1 MKKLLTTLFN
11 IEPGE
16 EKLVFL
22 NFLQSVFMGFPK
34 LFTLMTANSLFLER
48 YSASDLPYIY
58 LISSIV
64 VPVVGFIHLFFEKRL
79 SFFKLQSGTLIA
91 LSFTSFAFLVLL
103 FTEQAWVI
111 IALYIWLAVE
121 MVMSDLILWSAA
133 NRMFTA
139 RQSKRLFGLIGAG
152 GIITVIIGGFIT
164 PYIVPFIGTRGLL
177 MLSLS
182 GFLFALVNLRH
193 MNRCFK
199 DKFAGIVNKNEPS
212 ETPQSQSIWAMFQN
226 RYLVLIFLI
235 FAFFSQTVF
244 YFVDNIFYHEMSLRY
259 PNADLLASFIGQF
272 WAVYGIFS
280 LLFRSFIAGRWIMMV
295 GILGGL
301 LTSQLMVA
309 ICMAGILAVSSFDL
323 PIAKEIIWI
332 FWLVAATKQVERIL
346 TGSVTLPAYHTL
358 YQPLSME
365 RRVRVQT
372 VTESIVGPVGG
383 MLTSLLL
390 LLLTKV
396 LNLQLVELAG
406 ILLVIVCA
414 YAIACLF
421 TIKAYRQALT
431 TALNRRGLI
440 GSDLSLDDPSSLQIL
455 EKGMQ
460 SRHPKEVLYC
470 LKLLEEVKH
479 YGLNDYLFKLINHS
493 SAEVREEAYHMI
505 ERLAPDG
512 GFERL
517 KNRLLVEES
526 PVLRAA
532 LFRAIAAT
540 GETEA
545 LDLIE
550 QYLND
555 SEIEVRRGAMVALI
569 RYCGIEGAVR
579 AGSSLMELQKSRD
592 HKEREFAATVIGQ
605 IGIPTFYRGLLPLLN
620 DENMTVRKAALRAA
634 GYLDNRKLWLLV
646 IDGLTALS
654 TREAAV
660 KALLLARESAFPALE
675 NVYADKQQ
683 SPKLRR
689 EIIHLY
695 GRIKSKQ
702 AISLL
707 LKKLNEPDRTL
718 RYEILWSLYL
728 CGYQAFE
735 KEREIIERLMI
746 EEVFYGVRVMSV
758 IKDLQEADDLGML
771 LTALNYE
778 LDKTRLRMF
787 LLLTAIYPAEL
798 IMRIWSNFIETSA
811 EKRDLA
817 LELLDNTVHKEHKA
831 IVLPLMEMTQQSQS
845 HMPQISS
852 ADPLEWVTEIILQ
865 PQIWNNT
872 WLRTCA
878 IDSLT
883 CLLSPDEIQSLLTS
897 ILNDDD
903 ELIRETVLY
912 VLNTLDPSVLVV
924 NLNNRLSAYPTIEK
938 VKILKTVSIFS
949 EIPDEILAEVVPF
962 LEGVELQA
970 GQTVFYKGDLGT
982 SMYVI
987 VDGLLRVHDGDT
999 TLAELGKG
1007 HIFGE
1012 FSALDPEPRTAS
1024 VTTIQPSYLFQL
1036 SQEELNVLIEG
1047 HIEVAKGIIQILCQR
1062 LRNSLKIRGQ
1072 KVEHRPQSSSDNSV
1086 SLDKNLSGSVPS
1098 YEGELS
1104 LIEKVIILKTVSIF
1118 ADTPDNIL
1126 SEVAR
1131 LTKQI
1136 HLNKGEMLF
1145 KKGDVGTSMYIVV
1158 DGKVRVHDGDQLI
1171 AELGERALIGEMAVL
1186 SSEPRT
1192 ASVTATSNTTLLS
1205 LTQTSLLE
1213 LMWDQHRIVRGI
1225 IEVLIQR
1232 LRSLR

>member
-22 NFLQSVFMGFPK
+22 NFLQSVFLGFPK

-48 YSASDLPYIY
+48 YSATDLPYIY
-58 LISSIV
+58 LVSSMV
-64 VPVVGFIHLFFEKRL
+64 VPVVGFIQLFFEKRL
-79 SFFKLQSGTLIA
+79 SFFSLQSGTLIA
-91 LSFTSFAFLVLL
+91 LSFISFTFLVLL

-121 MVMSDLILWSAA
+121 MVMTDLILWSAA
-133 NRMFTA
+133 NRLFTA

-152 GIITVIIGGFIT
+152 SIITVIIGGFVT
-164 PYIVPFIGTRGLL
+164 PYIVPYIGTRGLL

-193 MNRCFK
+193 MNRNFK
-199 DKFAGIVNKNEPS
+199 DKFANPLSKNEPT
-212 ETPQSQSIWAMFQN
+212 EAPQSQSIWAMFQN

-235 FAFFSQTVF
+235 FAFFSQTIF
-244 YFVDNIFYHEMSLRY
+244 YFVDNIFYHEMSIRY
-259 PNADLLASFIGQF
+259 PNADMLASFIGQF
-272 WAVYGIFS
+272 WAVYGILS
-280 LLFRSFIAGRWIMMV
+280 LLFRSLVAGRWIMMV

-309 ICMAGILAVSSFDL
+309 ICMAGILAISSFDDTL
-323 PIAKEIIWI
+323 LKEFFWI
-332 FWLVAATKQVERIL
+332 FWLIAATKQVERIL

-372 VTESIVGPVGG
+372 VTESIVAPLGG

-396 LNLQLVELAG
+396 LHFRLVELAG
-406 ILLVIVCA
+406 TLLLIICA
-414 YAIACLF
+414 YAIICLF
-421 TIKAYRQALT
+421 TIKAYREALT
-431 TALNRRGLI
+431 TALNRRGLV

-460 SRHPKEVLYC
+460 SHHPKEVLYC
-470 LKLLEEVKH
+470 LKLLEEVKY

-493 SAEVREEAYHMI
+493 SPEVRKEAYYMI
-505 ERLAPDG
+505 ERIAPDG

-517 KNRLLVEES
+517 KNRLVVEEN
-526 PVLRAA
+526 PALRAA

-540 GETEA
+540 GEMEA

-555 SEIEVRRGAMVALI
+555 SEVEVRRGAMVSLI

-579 AGSSLMELQKSRD
+579 AGSSLMELQKSRES
-592 HKEREFAATVIGQ
+592 KEREFAATVIGQ
-605 IGIPTFYRGLLPLLN
+605 IGISTFYRGLLPLLQ
-620 DENMTVRKAALRAA
+620 DESVNVRKAALRAA
-634 GYLDNRKLWLLV
+634 GYLDNRKLWQSV
-646 IDGLTALS
+646 IEGLTTLA
-654 TREAAV
+654 TREVAV
-660 KALLLARESAFPALE
+660 KALLRAKESAFPALE
-675 NVYADKQQ
+675 TVYADKQQ

-695 GRIKSKQ
+695 GRVKSKQ

-707 LKKLNEPDRTL
+707 LKKLSEPDRTL

-735 KEREIIERLMI
+735 KEKEVIERLMI

-758 IKDLQEADDLGML
+758 VKDLQETDELGML
-771 LTALNYE
+771 LTSLNYE

-798 IMRIWSNFIETSA
+798 IMKIWNNFIETST

-845 HMPQISS
+845 HLPLIAS
-852 ADPLEWVTEIILQ
+852 ADPLEWVTEIVTQ
-865 PQIWNNT
+865 PYVWNNN

-878 IDSLT
+878 IDSLSS
-883 CLLSPDEIQSLLTS
+883 LLSPEEIHNLLTPLLS
-897 ILNDDD
+897 DSD
-903 ELIRETVLY
+903 ELIRETALY
-912 VLNTLDPSVLVV
+912 ILNTLDPTVLVV
-924 NLNNRLSAYPTIEK
+924 NLNNRLNAYPTIEK

-1036 SQEELNVLIEG
+1036 SQEELNILIEG

-1072 KVEHRPQSSSDNSV
+1072 KVEHRPQTANDTSV
-1086 SLDKNLSGSVPS
+1086 SLDKNLSTVST

-1158 DGKVRVHDGDQLI
+1158 DGRVRIHDGDQII

-1213 LMWDQHRIVRGI
+1213 LMWDQHKIVRGI